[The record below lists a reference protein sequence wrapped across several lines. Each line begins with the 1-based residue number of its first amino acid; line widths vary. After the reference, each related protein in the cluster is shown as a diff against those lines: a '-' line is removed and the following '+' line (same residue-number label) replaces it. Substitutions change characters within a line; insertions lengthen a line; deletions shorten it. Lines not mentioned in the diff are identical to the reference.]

1 MHFHP
6 WEVVGTRGQHD
17 VQTNALVNRGEVIPR
32 GSVHS
37 EKQLCKRASR
47 EGSPSMYCKHYSTT
61 DFDGGTRFC
70 CILST
75 SHLQTDSLVSTLVER
90 CPWNY
95 MQLWCKQSIYS
106 QNSWKAFQTINWQPL
121 HSPPQSWDSSGI
133 AVHLICHIQ
142 DSGNSRKCYE
152 LYSFMNG
159 T

>member
-1 MHFHP
+1 MMCKQMLSWTEERSFL
-6 WEVVGTRGQHD
+6 EVPFTQRSNYASVPPERARLACT
-17 VQTNALVNRGEVIPR
+17 VNI
-32 GSVHS
+32 
-37 EKQLCKRASR
+37 
-47 EGSPSMYCKHYSTT
+47 YSTT
-61 DFDGGTRFC
+61 DCDGGTRFC

-75 SHLQTDSLVSTLVER
+75 AHFQPDSLVSTLVER

-95 MQLWCKQSIYS
+95 MQLWCKQSVYS
-106 QNSWKAFQTINWQPL
+106 RNSWKAFQTINWQPL